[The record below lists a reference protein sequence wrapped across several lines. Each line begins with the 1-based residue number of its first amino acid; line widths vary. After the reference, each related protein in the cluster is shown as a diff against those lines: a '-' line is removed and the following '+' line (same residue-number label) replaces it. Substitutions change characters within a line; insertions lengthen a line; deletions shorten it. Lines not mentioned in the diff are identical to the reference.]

1 MGSILRRLL
10 CSNRLNIQPKLQGA
24 CPDFAQLCGAD
35 DIKKYIH
42 ESGITKASLVSLCR
56 NLFDPLFLAP
66 PFIATAI
73 NQSIYSLQ
81 QSYLIFQ
88 EMKAY
93 NRATV
98 STISLHKVYVHKN
111 NYSVKLVKPS
121 LPGSHQSLPSTT
133 AKWRTLPRTF

>member
-1 MGSILRRLL
+1 MGSILWRLL
-10 CSNRLNIQPKLQGA
+10 CSNRLNIQPKLQGG
-24 CPDFAQLCGAD
+24 CPDLAQLCGAD

-98 STISLHKVYVHKN
+98 STISLHNVYVHKN
-111 NYSVKLVKPS
+111 NSRAYWVAYKNLI
-121 LPGSHQSLPSTT
+121 
-133 AKWRTLPRTF
+133 TFSWWWSGNLNKCHKS